1 MCKFESIQNAR
12 TVYLIMAAQKQS
24 KNTFVQDMDP
34 SLAAA
39 IQDGGRSIEIQ
50 LSQISFAECVV
61 VTATGSEVRI
71 TGNSSHLSAYDAAT
85 RAHTAGESAD
95 QIGSGMLIVRPDGVT
110 LRLEEL
116 SLMLPLTGLKK
127 VLEKLF
133 PDRPIAIV
141 AG

>member
-34 SLAAA
+34 SLAAT

-50 LSQISFAECVV
+50 LSQVAVAECVV
-61 VTATGSEVRI
+61 VTSTDSEVRI
-71 TGNSSHLSAYDAAT
+71 TGNSSHLSAFDAAT
-85 RAHTAGESAD
+85 RAHNGSESAD
-95 QIGSGMLIVRPDGVT
+95 QVGSGMLIVRPEGVT
-110 LRLEEL
+110 LRLEEA
-116 SLMLPLTGLKK
+116 SFMLPLTGLKK

-133 PDRPIAIV
+133 PDRPISIV